1 MRVLLFISA
10 LLLVLASGSVWAY
23 PLTADDLQTQDS
35 LEALQPQMDEAM
47 LPDGTMVSL
56 DTGTVSPTCATCG
69 GSHHSG
75 GSHHR
80 PPCDHD
86 CRPVPAPMTAI
97 LVGLGLGGVVGWRRL
112 KGRK

>member
-1 MRVLLFISA
+1 
-10 LLLVLASGSVWAY
+10 
-23 PLTADDLQTQDS
+23 
-35 LEALQPQMDEAM
+35 M

-56 DTGTVSPTCATCG
+56 DDDSVSTTCATCND
-69 GSHHSG
+69 G

>member
-35 LEALQPQMDEAM
+35 LEILQPQMDEAM

-56 DTGTVSPTCATCG
+56 DDDSVSTTCATCD
-69 GSHHSG
+69 G